1 MIGLFFCVL
10 FRKLDEKGLLYVQL
24 LLLFTILR
32 EHFQWWQL
40 APALKKSLGNRW
52 RRRSLGEKQGNI
64 PALELTEQ
72 SGHKLLSQDRVS
84 STRYLKPRLL
94 LHVQDQLGT
103 LYLLLL
109 HTTYS
114 EKKFS
119 MYYRMDT
126 NTTALLIRAAC
137 GNFLN
142 KVHFLRQIFDYNGQ
156 NWLKFECNDTKK
168 PERKLKQRRSICV
181 DTVYC

>member
-1 MIGLFFCVL
+1 M
-10 FRKLDEKGLLYVQL
+10 RKACYIYIVQL

-109 HTTYS
+109 HTTYG

-119 MYYRMDT
+119 ITVSTQILRHSWLERHVAIFWT
-126 NTTALLIRAAC
+126 
-137 GNFLN
+137 
-142 KVHFLRQIFDYNGQ
+142 KVHFLWQIFDYNGQ
-156 NWLKFECNDTKK
+156 NWLKFEFNSTKK
-168 PERKLKQRRSICV
+168 AWTEIKTAPIYLCWYGILLGPSLV
-181 DTVYC
+181 FLNTF

>member
-1 MIGLFFCVL
+1 M
-10 FRKLDEKGLLYVQL
+10 RKACYTYTSTSTFYYIACTFPMMTTSSCWKRVWETDDG
-24 LLLFTILR
+24 
-32 EHFQWWQL
+32 
-40 APALKKSLGNRW
+40 GG
-52 RRRSLGEKQGNI
+52 LGEKQGNI

-103 LYLLLL
+103 LYLLY
-109 HTTYS
+109 TTYS
-114 EKKFS
+114 KKKFS

-137 GNFLN
+137 GNFLDKSPLFVAN
-142 KVHFLRQIFDYNGQ
+142 IWLQWSKLAQIWMQRHQKSLNG
-156 NWLKFECNDTKK
+156 N
-168 PERKLKQRRSICV
+168 
-181 DTVYC
+181 